1 MINGLVTVVLPIYNV
16 ENYLDRCI
24 KSVVSQTYEN
34 LEILLIDDGSTDSCS
49 EMCDE
54 WAKKDSRIKVIHKEN
69 QGLGM
74 ARNTGIENANGE
86 YICFFDSDD
95 YIASDTIEKAYG
107 QAVDDKADAVFF
119 GINFCDEKG
128 KVTDSFICP
137 LGKVKYENEQVRNF
151 FLPEF
156 IAPDP
161 DGDGVKLFY
170 MSPCILLYSMS
181 TIKRCNWRFVSEREI
196 ISEDVYSLLSLF
208 KHVSKVSVLPEAFY
222 YYCTNGSSLSRSYRK
237 DRFEKLCRFYEEA
250 KALCKRLGYDDEI
263 LRRVSKPYLSFV
275 IAALKQESIA
285 SESSKQNKARIKN
298 LVNDKTLQEV
308 LQKNKNDRVSPA
320 RRLLFFAIRNKLY
333 GLCYLLLRGKAR
345 G

>member
-16 ENYLDRCI
+16 EKYLDRCI
-24 KSVVSQTYEN
+24 ESVVSQTYEK
-34 LEILLIDDGSTDSCS
+34 LEILLVDDGSTDSCP
-49 EMCDE
+49 EKCDD
-54 WAKKDSRIKVIHKEN
+54 WARKDSRIKVVHKEN

-95 YIASDTIEKAYG
+95 YIASDTVEKAYG
-107 QAVDDKADAVFF
+107 QAVEDKSDAVLF

-128 KVTDSFICP
+128 KVTDSFTCP
-137 LGKVKYENEQVRNF
+137 LGKVSYANEQVRNF

-170 MSPCILLYSMS
+170 MSPCILLYSMNV
-181 TIKRCNWRFVSEREI
+181 INKCNWRFVSERDI

-208 KHVSKVSVLPEAFY
+208 KHISKVSVLPEAFY
-222 YYCTNGSSLSRSYRK
+222 FYCTNEASLSRSYRK

-250 KALCKRLGYDDEI
+250 KALCQRLGYSDEI

-275 IAALKQESIA
+275 ISALKQESTA
-285 SESSKQNKARIKN
+285 SDSSKQNKARIKT

-308 LQKNKNDRVSPA
+308 LQKNKNDKVSLT
-320 RRLLFFAIRNKLY
+320 RRLLFFTIRNKLY
-333 GLCYLLLRGKAR
+333 GLCYLLLISKAR

>member
-16 ENYLDRCI
+16 EKYLDRCI
-24 KSVVSQTYEN
+24 ESVVSQTYEK
-34 LEILLIDDGSTDSCS
+34 LEILLVDDGSTDSCP
-49 EMCDE
+49 EKCDG
-54 WAKKDSRIKVIHKEN
+54 WARKDSRIRVVHKEN

-95 YIASDTIEKAYG
+95 YISRDTVEKAYG
-107 QAVDDKADAVFF
+107 QAVEDKSDAVLF

-128 KVTDSFICP
+128 KVTDSFTCP
-137 LGKVKYENEQVRNF
+137 LGKVAYENEQVENF

-181 TIKRCNWRFVSEREI
+181 VINKCNWRFVSERDI

-208 KHVSKVSVLPEAFY
+208 KHISKVSVLPEAY
-222 YYCTNGSSLSRSYRK
+222 YFYCTNEASLSRSYRK

-250 KALCKRLGYDDEI
+250 KTLCKNLGYGDEI

-275 IAALKQESIA
+275 ISALKQESIA
-285 SESSKQNKARIKN
+285 SESSKQNKARIKT

-308 LQKNKNDRVSPA
+308 LHKNKNDKVSLT
-320 RRLLFFAIRNKLY
+320 RRILFFTIRNKLY